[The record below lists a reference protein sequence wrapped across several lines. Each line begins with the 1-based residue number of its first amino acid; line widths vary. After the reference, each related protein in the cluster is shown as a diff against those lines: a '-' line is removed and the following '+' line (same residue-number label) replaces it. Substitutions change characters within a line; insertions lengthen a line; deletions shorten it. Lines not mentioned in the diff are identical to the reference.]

1 MGRGGDLTDHER
13 SFVFNKIMQNWN
25 SELKQIKVG
34 GRKKIIQAC
43 VEGGVRVCESTIN
56 RVAREAK
63 LQEEESERHFQKTG
77 KFKGM
82 NLGACREGKCGKKSK
97 LTDEV
102 KEAYREIV
110 SRFAYSWTY
119 LSEATL
125 QEELKKKGLNFS
137 AGTVHNH
144 LLLLRKRNKKVYLK
158 PMLTEH
164 NKMSCDGGNDY
175 RQAHNG
181 GKKRKRETGS
191 AIDLTVNLVD
201 YDRCVRLCR

>member
-82 NLGACREGKCGKKSK
+82 NLGACREGKCGRKSK

-164 NKMSCDGGNDY
+164 NIMGEK
-175 RQAHNG
+175 A
-181 GKKRKRETGS
+181 
-191 AIDLTVNLVD
+191 
-201 YDRCVRLCR
+201 